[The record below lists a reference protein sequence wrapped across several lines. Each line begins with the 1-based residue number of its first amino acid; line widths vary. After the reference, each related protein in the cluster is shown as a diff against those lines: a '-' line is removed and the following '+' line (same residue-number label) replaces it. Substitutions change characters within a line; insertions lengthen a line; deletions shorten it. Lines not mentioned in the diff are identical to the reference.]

1 MASEVGTDKENVSH
15 AALNTA
21 HTLPVSESSPES
33 YVQSRDR
40 MVKEGVEYNTT
51 RVEDYKRYMPYTA
64 YNFMAYRQRAQ
75 LNSSAFNQSTKS
87 EGTCMFHLL
96 HALYWTIFS

>member
-1 MASEVGTDKENVSH
+1 MASQVGKDKPNVSNSE
-15 AALNTA
+15 LNMN
-21 HTLPVSESSPES
+21 HSLPVSESSFKS
-33 YVQSRDR
+33 DVQSRYN

-51 RVEDYKRYMPYTA
+51 RVEDFNRFMPYTA

-87 EGTCMFHLL
+87 KGTCMFHLL
-96 HALYWTIFS
+96 HALY